1 MIKALKPV
9 TPQLAANET
18 GYLVLLAIFEVVDDT
33 VLVSKSLLL
42 ELQQNVLNLA
52 TDKFGRIPLLYPF
65 AGRKPRLLPPSAL
78 PILQELDELRQATR
92 YMDTVQLCLPQLL
105 IIRIASSKKDPETR
119 QAELRTHFSSALIDG
134 VAENAEA
141 LGADSFGCQFVSE
154 VLLGASGNTTNLPH
168 VTRFVWG
175 YLEQAL
181 CELTRNFF

>member
-9 TPQLAANET
+9 TPQLAVNET

-42 ELQQNVLNLA
+42 ELQQNILDLA

-92 YMDTVQLCLPQLL
+92 YMDTFVQLTFRTNANNTRL
-105 IIRIASSKKDPETR
+105 I
-119 QAELRTHFSSALIDG
+119 Q
-134 VAENAEA
+134 
-141 LGADSFGCQFVSE
+141 
-154 VLLGASGNTTNLPH
+154 
-168 VTRFVWG
+168 
-175 YLEQAL
+175 
-181 CELTRNFF
+181 